1 MDFVRDFRDFSG
13 GFLGCYKIQN
23 RRFEHAHYLSQV
35 KEREEYYKNHIEEAL
50 KKDSECFEK
59 GGDKVDCS
67 AAMRIVAGERNRRML
82 EIK

>member
-1 MDFVRDFRDFSG
+1 M
-13 GFLGCYKIQN
+13 
-23 RRFEHAHYLSQV
+23 
-35 KEREEYYKNHIEEAL
+35 KEREEYYKNHVEEAL

-67 AAMRIVAGERNRRML
+67 AAMRIAAGERNRRML